1 MTTSYNLKEELEKER
16 KRPKPLLISAIVARA
31 AFSD

>member
-16 KRPKPLLISAIVARA
+16 KRSKPSSISATIAKV

>member
-1 MTTSYNLKEELEKER
+1 MTTSYNLKEELKKKR
-16 KRPKPLLISAIVARA
+16 KRPKPLLISATIARV